1 MNRLLCLLVL
11 LLCCKAQAADRA
23 PHSIDEVIEDGF
35 DGTFLGLHDPGYITI
50 RLDNGKIIDT
60 RYSDVEFNIHT
71 EWDYAHG
78 DSTSKQRRVNISYRN
93 AEGVILKDYATG
105 EKFRLSGI
113 IENHP
118 IDVADDLCGSSGTT
132 YIMKHCHRLA
142 MEAWE
147 AEMLRAYNDLGGDQ
161 NEMLRDS
168 QVAWE
173 EYEKTNSRALHAIW
187 FGPNSGSG
195 GPVQFLSRKKNLIRE
210 RANQLKSADSW

>member
-11 LLCCKAQAADRA
+11 LLYCKAQAADRV
-23 PHSIDEVIEDGF
+23 PHSIDEVIEYGF
-35 DGTFLGLHDPGYITI
+35 DGTFLGLNDPGYITI
-50 RLDNGKIIDT
+50 RLDNGNIIDT

-118 IDVADDLCGSSGTT
+118 IDVADDICGSSGTT

-142 MEAWE
+142 IEAGE
-147 AEMLRAYNDLGGDQ
+147 AEMLRAYNDLGGEQ
-161 NEMLRDS
+161 IEMLLES

-173 EYEKTNSRALHAIW
+173 EYAAAYSRVLYALW
-187 FGPNSGSG
+187 SGPMAGSG
-195 GPVQFLSRKKNLIRE
+195 WAIQYLSRKKNVVRE
-210 RANQLKSADSW
+210 RARQLKIADKW